1 MAAFKKFEDI
11 ESWQLAKEL
20 SNTIFKIYS
29 TSDLMNDFKLWDQV
43 NGSSGSIMDNIAE
56 GFDRGSNKEF
66 IQFLFIAKGSSGELR
81 SQLYRMK
88 NRGYIDEHLF
98 DSLYADSIQIK
109 TKISGLINYLKNS
122 DIKGYKFAD
131 PEEDYG

>member
-1 MAAFKKFEDI
+1 
-11 ESWQLAKEL
+11 
-20 SNTIFKIYS
+20 
-29 TSDLMNDFKLWDQV
+29 
-43 NGSSGSIMDNIAE
+43 
-56 GFDRGSNKEF
+56 
-66 IQFLFIAKGSSGELR
+66 
-81 SQLYRMK
+81 MK